1 MGNKTGEKRLI
12 EEMKDISTVLWLG
25 MLIIL
30 GIFYIN
36 FVTYKGKLEGIQTLY
51 VKMDGKNGAVL
62 KINNKYTGKQITI
75 KNSKNMSYGF
85 YLIKFKIKNSREKN
99 GFIIL
104 EGKILGYKES
114 GLNSVRRYIL
124 NIFDELFMTEDN
136 LYAFSKAAILGE
148 KSDISKD
155 MNDKFKYTGLAHLVV
170 ISGSHISLVIIGI
183 VKMLDRIYVGYRI
196 KYILSLVILT
206 FYCTITGM
214 SAGILRAYIMGA
226 IMILA
231 RIMFELEDSKKSLV
245 ISMIIILIL
254 NPYSLFDIS
263 LQLSYA
269 AVIAIIFVYPI
280 FEKIFEEK
288 YFSRMKDG
296 IKKDIIKLIILSL
309 VIQITSIPLFLY
321 YFDKLPLFSFLLNI
335 VGVPIGTVLIE
346 FLFGIT
352 LLNIL
357 RIKMI
362 NPVLILSIKII
373 YGAFEGFIYSGS
385 KLPLLQIE
393 IPFKINIVAVFM
405 YYGVLIL
412 VCLKLKKDFDCLKS
426 NGLK

>member
-51 VKMDGKNGAVL
+51 VKIDGKNGAVL

-85 YLIKFKIKNSREKN
+85 YLIKFRIKNSREKN

-114 GLNSVRRYIL
+114 GLNGVRRYIL

-183 VKMLDRIYVGYRI
+183 VKMLDRIYVSYRI

-214 SAGILRAYIMGA
+214 SAGILRAYIMGV

-231 RIMFELEDSKKSLV
+231 RIMFEREDSKKSLV

-269 AVIAIIFVYPI
+269 AVIVIIFIYPI

-288 YFSRMKDG
+288 YFFRMKDG

-321 YFDKLPLFSFLLNI
+321 YFDKFPLFSFLLNI

-357 RIKMI
+357 RIKII
-362 NPVLILSIKII
+362 NPVLVLSIKII

-393 IPFKINIVAVFM
+393 IPFKINIVTVFT

-412 VCLKLKKDFDCLKS
+412 GCLKLKKYLNSLKS
-426 NGLK
+426 NNLK

>member
-25 MLIIL
+25 MLVIL
-30 GIFYIN
+30 GVFYIN

-51 VKMDGKNGAVL
+51 VKIDGKNGAVL

-85 YLIKFKIKNSREKN
+85 YLIKFRIKSSREKN

-114 GLNSVRRYIL
+114 GLNGVRRYIL

-206 FYCTITGM
+206 FYCTVTGM
-214 SAGILRAYIMGA
+214 SAGILRAYIMGV

-231 RIMFELEDSKKSLV
+231 RIMFEREDSKKSLA

-321 YFDKLPLFSFLLNI
+321 YFDKLPLFSFLLNV
-335 VGVPIGTVLIE
+335 VGVPVGTVLIE

-357 RIKMI
+357 RIKII

-393 IPFKINIVAVFM
+393 IPFKINTVAVFT

-412 VCLKLKKDFDCLKS
+412 VCLKLKKYLNSLKS
-426 NGLK
+426 NNLK

>member
-12 EEMKDISTVLWLG
+12 EEMKDISTVLWIG

-30 GIFYIN
+30 GVFYVN

-114 GLNSVRRYIL
+114 GLNGVRRYIL

-155 MNDKFKYTGLAHLVV
+155 MNDKFKYTGLAHLIV

-214 SAGILRAYIMGA
+214 SAGILRAYIMGV

-231 RIMFELEDSKKSLV
+231 RIMFEREDSKKSLV

-269 AVIAIIFVYPI
+269 AVIAIIFIYPI

-288 YFSRMKDG
+288 YFFRMKDG

-321 YFDKLPLFSFLLNI
+321 YFDKLPLFSFLLNV

-362 NPVLILSIKII
+362 NPVLILSIKIV

>member
-12 EEMKDISTVLWLG
+12 EEMKDISTVLWIG

-51 VKMDGKNGAVL
+51 VKIDGKNGAVL

-85 YLIKFKIKNSREKN
+85 YLIKFRIKNSREKN

-114 GLNSVRRYIL
+114 GLNGVRRYIL

-231 RIMFELEDSKKSLV
+231 RIMFEREDSKKSLV

-269 AVIAIIFVYPI
+269 AVIAIIFIYPI

-288 YFSRMKDG
+288 YFFRMKDG

-357 RIKMI
+357 CIKMI
-362 NPVLILSIKII
+362 NPVLILSIKIV

-393 IPFKINIVAVFM
+393 IPFKINIVTVFT
-405 YYGVLIL
+405 YYGMLIL
-412 VCLKLKKDFDCLKS
+412 VCLKLKKYLNSLKS
-426 NGLK
+426 NNLK

>member
-1 MGNKTGEKRLI
+1 MGNKTEEKRLI

-30 GIFYIN
+30 GVFYIN

-51 VKMDGKNGAVL
+51 VKIDGKNGAVL

-75 KNSKNMSYGF
+75 KKSKNMSYGF
-85 YLIKFKIKNSREKN
+85 YLIKFRIKSSREKN

-114 GLNSVRRYIL
+114 GLNGVRRYIL

-206 FYCTITGM
+206 FYCTVTGM
-214 SAGILRAYIMGA
+214 SAGILRAYIMGV

-231 RIMFELEDSKKSLV
+231 RIMFEREDSKKSLV

-269 AVIAIIFVYPI
+269 AVIAIIFIYPI

-288 YFSRMKDG
+288 YFFRMKDG

-309 VIQITSIPLFLY
+309 VIQVTSIPLFLY

-362 NPVLILSIKII
+362 NPVLILSIKIV

>member
-12 EEMKDISTVLWLG
+12 EEMKDISTVLWIG

-51 VKMDGKNGAVL
+51 VKIDGKNGAVL

-99 GFIIL
+99 EFIIL

-114 GLNSVRRYIL
+114 GLNGVRRYIL
-124 NIFDELFMTEDN
+124 NIFDELFMMEDN

-226 IMILA
+226 IIILA
-231 RIMFELEDSKKSLV
+231 RIMFEREDSKKSLV

-288 YFSRMKDG
+288 YFLRMKDG

-321 YFDKLPLFSFLLNI
+321 YFDKFPLFSFLLNV

-357 RIKMI
+357 RIKII
-362 NPVLILSIKII
+362 NPVLVLSIKII

-412 VCLKLKKDFDCLKS
+412 VCLKLKKDSNCLKS